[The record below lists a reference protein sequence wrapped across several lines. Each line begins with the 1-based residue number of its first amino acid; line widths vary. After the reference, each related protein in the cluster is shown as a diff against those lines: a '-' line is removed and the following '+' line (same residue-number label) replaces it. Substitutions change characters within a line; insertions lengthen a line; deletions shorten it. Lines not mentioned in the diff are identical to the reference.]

1 MDEDVDGEI
10 TRRKEPKKLKI
21 KIFLFTRVMTCD
33 VLPVAM
39 FLLPT
44 LSSIFLSQVSKKM
57 TNEHIDAIFA
67 KFDDNG
73 DNKMSKKEFRN
84 LMALSK
90 KNTRG
95 ALDQGPST
103 NLARSQGIDR
113 NSLPEQAAGQTAV
126 EAKDE

>member
-1 MDEDVDGEI
+1 
-10 TRRKEPKKLKI
+10 
-21 KIFLFTRVMTCD
+21 
-33 VLPVAM
+33 
-39 FLLPT
+39 
-44 LSSIFLSQVSKKM
+44 M

-90 KNTRG
+90 KNTRR
-95 ALDQGPST
+95 ALDQGPSP
-103 NLARSQGIDR
+103 NIARSQG
-113 NSLPEQAAGQTAV
+113 NSLPDQAAGQAAV

>member
-1 MDEDVDGEI
+1 
-10 TRRKEPKKLKI
+10 
-21 KIFLFTRVMTCD
+21 
-33 VLPVAM
+33 
-39 FLLPT
+39 
-44 LSSIFLSQVSKKM
+44 M

-95 ALDQGPST
+95 TLDQGPSP

-113 NSLPEQAAGQTAV
+113 NPDQAAGEAAV

>member
-1 MDEDVDGEI
+1 MAVMAFNVIGVFI
-10 TRRKEPKKLKI
+10 FAFQLMIAKE
-21 KIFLFTRVMTCD
+21 VMTCD

-73 DNKMSKKEFRN
+73 G
-84 LMALSK
+84 
-90 KNTRG
+90 G
-95 ALDQGPST
+95 AFSQKLDQYLST
-103 NLARSQGIDR
+103 LRDGSGK
-113 NSLPEQAAGQTAV
+113 LPGR
-126 EAKDE
+126 

>member
-1 MDEDVDGEI
+1 
-10 TRRKEPKKLKI
+10 
-21 KIFLFTRVMTCD
+21 MTCD

-44 LSSIFLSQVSKKM
+44 LSSIYLSQVSKKM

-95 ALDQGPST
+95 ALDQGQSP

-113 NSLPEQAAGQTAV
+113 NPDQAAGESAV

>member
-1 MDEDVDGEI
+1 
-10 TRRKEPKKLKI
+10 
-21 KIFLFTRVMTCD
+21 
-33 VLPVAM
+33 
-39 FLLPT
+39 
-44 LSSIFLSQVSKKM
+44 M

-95 ALDQGPST
+95 ALDKGP

-113 NSLPEQAAGQTAV
+113 NSLPDQAAGQTAV

>member
-1 MDEDVDGEI
+1 
-10 TRRKEPKKLKI
+10 
-21 KIFLFTRVMTCD
+21 
-33 VLPVAM
+33 M
-39 FLLPT
+39 F
-44 LSSIFLSQVSKKM
+44 SGFSQ
-57 TNEHIDAIFA
+57 EHIDAIFA

-103 NLARSQGIDR
+103 NLARSLG
-113 NSLPEQAAGQTAV
+113 NSLPDQAAGEAAAV